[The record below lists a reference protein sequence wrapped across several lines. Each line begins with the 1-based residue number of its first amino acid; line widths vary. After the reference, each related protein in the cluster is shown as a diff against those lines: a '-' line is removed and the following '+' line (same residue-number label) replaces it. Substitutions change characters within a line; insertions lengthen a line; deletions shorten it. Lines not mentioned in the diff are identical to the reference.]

1 MTDGSSQAYVM
12 VSAVGHV
19 IVLAQQLGH
28 NLAFPVA
35 RAAVTGRFVQLLDV
49 WRDDTRPFDG
59 RCRGPSIASPS
70 DGPISSS

>member
-28 NLAFPVA
+28 NLALPNA
-35 RAAVTGRFVQLLDV
+35 RAAITHSLIKVILLLNQ
-49 WRDDTRPFDG
+49 
-59 RCRGPSIASPS
+59 
-70 DGPISSS
+70 